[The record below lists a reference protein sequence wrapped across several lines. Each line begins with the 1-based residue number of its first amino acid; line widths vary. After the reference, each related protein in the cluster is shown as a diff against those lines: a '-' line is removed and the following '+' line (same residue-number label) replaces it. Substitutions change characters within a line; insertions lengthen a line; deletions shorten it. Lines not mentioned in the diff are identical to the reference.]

1 MMVPFDSNDC
11 MKYWC
16 EGYKDA
22 VNQLLA
28 MFHSYTFPEGEGKDA
43 FIAYCEKRLKDMDED
58 IAKFQA
64 RIDERKRKYRELGG
78 DDE

>member
-28 MFHSYTFPEGEGKDA
+28 MFHSYTFPEGKGKDA
-43 FIAYCEKRLKDMDED
+43 FIAYCEKRLADMDED
-58 IAKFQA
+58 IAKYQA
-64 RIDERKRKYRELGG
+64 LIDERKARYKALGG